1 MAKKATQTEEENEE
15 SERKSRLNVYLT
27 LEVW

>member
-1 MAKKATQTEEENEE
+1 MAKKATRAEEKNEK